1 MAKAPWPALAAAALA
16 QVLTS
21 SPVAAA
27 PRDLLP
33 PPPIAAPPP
42 GLGSAPAALPQIGQ
56 GQRGDRLRLNGSEQR
71 AAWLLQAPAGSSD
84 GPLWLP
90 LEVLQG
96 QLGFS
101 SRSLPDGSLHLE
113 WYGRSLLVPPL
124 DQRPL
129 ADEVAVEVS
138 RLLRDG
144 GVSLSV
150 NGATLALELPPPRL
164 LAVRSSSGPPGGGQ
178 RRIVLDLEA
187 PALLRSDAAGAT
199 LALASSLAQRQQ
211 LAAFGLRGRQRPGE
225 LQLRL
230 PPAANASRWFTLGEP
245 ARIVI
250 DLPAAAAAPGAQ
262 PPEPEPTALDPR
274 LQPLLGRSLMWDRRR
289 LLLGSQPFRLNAI
302 SLDPRTAPLELRA
315 LRADSSME
323 GLSLLPNLARRWDAL
338 VAINGGFFNRVRR
351 LPLGALRDR
360 GRWLSGPI
368 LNRGA
373 IGWEPGQLPR
383 FGRLRLQEWLIDAN
397 GDRWPV
403 LALNSGYVQ
412 RGLSRYTA
420 DWGPGYRALSD
431 GETGVLL
438 RDGVVMRRF
447 DAALLAA
454 GVALGPG
461 EELVVGRGGSVPPWG
476 EGERLRL
483 DSRPSDPLGAAS
495 NVIGGG
501 PLLLQDGRVVLEGGA
516 EGFGSAFLSQGA
528 PRTVIASDG
537 ERLLLI
543 TLQGEGQEGPTLG
556 EAVLLLQALGM
567 RDALNLDGGSSTGLV
582 IGGAQTVMGRGVA
595 AAVHNGL
602 GLVLR
607 RGSRPLA
614 SSPAA
619 SGAAGGPPLT
629 ADGS

>member
-1 MAKAPWPALAAAALA
+1 MAKAHWPALAAVALA
-16 QVLTS
+16 PILPV
-21 SPVAAA
+21 SPASAA
-27 PRDLLP
+27 PRDPLP
-33 PPPIAAPPP
+33 PPPLTAPPP
-42 GLGSAPAALPQIGQ
+42 GRGSAAAATAPFGQ
-56 GQRGDRLRLNGSEQR
+56 GQRGDGLLLNGSEQR
-71 AAWLLQAPAGSSD
+71 AAWLLQAPVGSSD

-101 SRSLPDGSLHLE
+101 SRSLPDGSLDLE
-113 WYGRSLLVPPL
+113 WYGRKLLVPPSE
-124 DQRPL
+124 QRPL

-138 RLLRDG
+138 RLLRES
-144 GVSLSV
+144 GVTLAV
-150 NGATLALELPPPRL
+150 NGATLALELPPPQL
-164 LAVRSSSGPPGGGQ
+164 LAVRSSSGAASGGP

-199 LALASSLAQRQQ
+199 LAVASTPAQRQQ
-211 LAAFGLRGRQRPGE
+211 LASFGLRSRQRPGV
-225 LQLRL
+225 LLLRL
-230 PPAANASRWFTLGEP
+230 PPAADTTRWFTLGEP

-250 DLPAAAAAPGAQ
+250 DLPALASAPDTQ

-274 LQPLLGRSLMWDRRR
+274 LQPLLGRSLQWERRQLR
-289 LLLGSQPFRLNAI
+289 LGSQPFRLNAI

-315 LRADSSME
+315 LRADSGME
-323 GLSLLPNLARRWDAL
+323 GLNLLPNLARRWDAL

-373 IGWEPGQLPR
+373 IGWAPGQLPR
-383 FGRLRLQEWLIDAN
+383 FGRLRLLEWLIDAK

-412 RGLSRYTA
+412 RGLSRYTS
-420 DWGPGYRALSD
+420 DWGTSYRALSD

-438 RDGVVMRRF
+438 RDGVVVRRL
-447 DAALLAA
+447 DSTLLTA
-454 GVALGPG
+454 GVALGRG
-461 EELVVGRGGSVPPWG
+461 DGLVVGRGGSVPPWG
-476 EGERLRL
+476 EGERLQL
-483 DSRPSDPLGAAS
+483 DSRPSDPLGAAA

-501 PLLLQDGRVVLEGGA
+501 PLLLQDGRVALEGAA

-543 TLQGEGQEGPTLG
+543 TLQGVGQEGPTLG
-556 EAVLLLQALGM
+556 ETVQLLQALGI

-614 SSPAA
+614 GTPATV
-619 SGAAGGPPLT
+619 GEAGGLPLT